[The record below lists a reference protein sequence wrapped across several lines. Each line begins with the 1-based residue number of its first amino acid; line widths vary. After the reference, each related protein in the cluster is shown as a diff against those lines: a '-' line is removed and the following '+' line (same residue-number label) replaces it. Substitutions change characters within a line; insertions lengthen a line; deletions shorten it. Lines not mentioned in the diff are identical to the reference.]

1 MAINLRNNVTWT
13 GLNLVTNPILKSSA
27 TNPVNIWVKTP
38 VNQYKTEDPRYAN
51 KTQVNT
57 QVKTPVLTQQNQYM
71 SVNPKYQTNQTT
83 VPVQTNTN
91 QSRFIW
97 FQNNNLWVQSKF
109 TQDMQNIT
117 QGKTNLTDLIKART
131 ENNKNKQYLEIPTQA
146 KAIKQYNQDQEQKY
160 RTNEK
165 AIEDFHYDVLKF
177 NWKMTADQISQYYP
191 EFKGKENQALE
202 LQKALLPYVLDNEF
216 ASMEAI
222 TQNFPDLLPA
232 KQQAN
237 TTEDE
242 AKATAK
248 KIDSENKKHFDRIK
262 NINQNTLSYNGKEFA
277 NFMIELSN
285 VPYQIKKNYKVDS
298 AVTDEEIIA
307 YVLNNFPE
315 YKEEYERIQNLQL
328 SDQDKARLWI
338 WGNWLNKFSVWVAN
352 AVNAANNWYQN
363 NVQKTLSDVPI
374 VGSIAN
380 IPWGV
385 IGWFNKMLQAWWEL
399 TNWEFESAWQIAS
412 SWIKAIWGW
421 VESVFNTALA
431 PITAAFNVAWETEL
445 WKQVEENTLWL
456 AQDWIT
462 AFYEKTP
469 IIKNFYNSLDDE
481 AKADLVNETM
491 LALFH
496 WLGKWIKKTWLDV
509 KAWVATDA
517 ITNALQRWKYA
528 SKFQIWVE
536 KWLADENGKFSD
548 WALKRIVW
556 EWTKEVES
564 ALKENFSRF
573 NEVVEA
579 RKQARDF
586 KQAPADN
593 TNLEDQRSTTEK
605 VKSEIKNTAEAV
617 KNKVSEVNDVIKEK
631 YTNLISNKK
640 WTQVKWVQQFESTS
654 ENNKWLN
661 QPNYTQGNNEI
672 KTKTLLKPQVE
683 FLQTNNRMNP
693 KAIQTFEE
701 KFWES
706 YWQYMYDKW
715 FTKKWESNLE
725 DMATYQKDLMQIKED
740 ALNKIEWKFH
750 DVAVSD
756 MLEVLQDFYTKTKDR
771 KNLTMVENYINQHNN
786 GWLSMPEINK
796 VRKKFQYD
804 IRTNFFK
811 DWNSEKIQLANNVYL
826 AVKDFLDKTAKE
838 NWLDSLDE
846 INREIMK
853 VQHIIWWI
861 TYKLRW
867 SSANNMLWLTD
878 WISLASMVNNPQ
890 AIALFLWKQLAKK
903 ERFMNPILK
912 IAVWWRWNAKN
923 RITAEKMQWQLNNI
937 AKINDEKARNTELEK
952 FYNTYIKPVKEL
964 SEYFDNSVA
973 EFKKQFNEMVEE
985 WTLNNA
991 LPDLREEDV
1000 KSGKKNLVT
1009 SKNQVTIEVD
1019 EKGNA
1024 RRKGQISESDKRSED
1039 NKKGWYD
1046 NKPTEPTEPTEP
1058 KKPAPTQPKNSVTSK
1073 KEEKT
1078 NTSEE
1083 REQKT
1088 EKTAHEKKEEPK
1100 KENSDLKDAVWDD
1113 YYNWL
1118 ERQLEIINDSRKWN
1132 KEPLTLDDIDIGSN
1146 IYLAKF
1152 EKLHKEKLKS
1162 LQQELSDLNIN
1173 QADTKLTPKQQ
1184 KMLEQAK
1191 SEEERQWLLE
1201 KWRREYLEK
1210 NQMSDEDIAKV
1221 EKIMNKVHE
1230 LVEQREKYYNYILDW
1245 TEKKN
1250 AKDKVIN
1257 TKNAITSKKQETAT
1271 EFMDR
1276 LERENA
1282 EDIKAQQSDLFNMP
1296 ETEDIEAIDNEL
1308 TARQQEDLKNMPE
1321 TEDVEAMDANKTWL
1335 AEKLNNTAIDTNS
1348 SDFKEWFWD
1357 YEKDPKNASKVV
1369 DKEWKPMMVYHG
1381 TPRKE
1386 YINVFDKNR
1395 AWKTQSA
1402 DFKWIF
1408 FTDEKWIADVFS
1420 HEQLPWSSSFWVK
1433 LWEKGRVYSSYL
1445 NMRNPLDFNQKITKE
1460 FAEELYNYRKIEPQY
1475 WWWVLDY
1482 YPWAEWKE
1490 KFINQVM
1497 KSHPQ
1502 SIKFLLDMNKVE
1514 EAWYDWYIAK
1524 MYWWDTPWNEYVV
1537 WDGNQII
1544 TDNTEAI
1551 EKPKNTDDIEALDNR
1566 KDIVSEYKEKTNEM
1580 YQSIDWETPAEVE
1593 AEARDYIIDRLNDV
1607 WIYDDDAIVDLAVTW
1622 SRSRW
1627 LARPDSDLDIVVEI
1641 NDDLWMREDDLFD
1654 ILNEDSSENG
1664 RLRIN
1669 WIDVDINPIIKS
1681 KTWTLDYFLEKA
1693 EKYLSDKKDKQDTKN
1708 TLNSVTWGNNAV
1720 TAKQTDIKPKNLVTE
1735 KTKQETVVEKII
1747 RESDWAEL
1755 KYDEDINWDN
1765 KTISFTTNWKD
1776 YTYSITNSDLKE
1788 LFNRG
1793 RLEIPDEKAEKQAK
1807 IDKEIEQNI
1816 KAFEN
1821 EKPKNLVTNQRKE
1834 EITTTPKQSL
1844 KDIQEIDKDTYR
1856 ENIIRNSKDHPR
1868 EMFIYKDWNYYYPSY
1883 ILPSW
1888 KILTPEN
1895 TYWWEVSSEEAARN
1909 WLQKKAEEHSVEN
1922 ETKKTE
1928 RLKNI
1933 AWKTAEKYEETLKR
1947 IESDNPMQEIRTRW
1961 DYFKYG
1967 TSNSQMAKAKKEADA
1982 NAEVW
1987 TFKKDV
1993 IDWKEWYR
2001 IFVSW
2006 SKQDAIRA
2014 FYEPKTWKAYRIY
2027 RWPTIS
2033 DAKPFTTREVDRI
2046 EKFLWNVEKQLEKE
2060 TKKEKVEKKDVIT
2073 QEWLDSIKPDKDWV
2087 IELEPKSNELYALR
2101 QWKESLVKEWK
2112 ADGKYLQNYWWEKY
2126 PQYIAV
2132 YIKDWNVYEWR
2143 RWLEDQFMKTK
2154 QEAVDWLNQKEKDV
2168 EHEATARYTQTDYEP
2183 LPKTISVESE
2193 AEKAW
2198 PKRIAP
2204 DRVKWQQETYDKWLN
2219 NVKDVLKASPLKLY
2233 ELWFKSDRS
2242 KAVQDIMS
2250 ERKRIRELPEEI
2262 AEKQWNEL
2270 AKSVYEPLVIKDIS
2284 KWYRYPE
2291 DVTSKFPKAQM
2302 QKAIDARARYE
2313 KWLFT
2318 SFSNKDTRANN
2329 QYRDEIWAWI
2339 KSQDWKPVT
2348 QEQMNEI
2355 VDGIRSFGGVFW
2367 LDMKKF
2373 AEDNNIIY
2381 VHLHGWNPFLM
2392 WGWWKS
2398 KWWWMNIAW
2407 LYRRW
2412 SDWNI
2417 SISLWW
2423 VELVMEK
2430 WEDWEMKKNNVNAT
2444 PEHEL
2449 AHAFDYMLDNKL
2461 FSSQDIEIL
2470 KKTMNKPTRLI
2481 KYYNKSQE
2489 IVARAVEQYAAKK
2502 TWKSRYGRPYK
2513 DSQAYW
2519 NEENFE
2525 KYVKPIVEKNM
2536 NEKLK
2541 EYKLD
2546 NSKKNVISNDKN
2558 RVTSK

>member
-1 MAINLRNNVTWT
+1 MAINLKNSVTWT

-57 QVKTPVLTQQNQYM
+57 QVKTPVTQTTTAPM

-83 VPVQTNTN
+83 VPAQTNTN

-131 ENNKNKQYLEIPTQA
+131 ENNKNKKYLEIPTQA
-146 KAIKQYNQDQEQKY
+146 KAIKQYNQDQEQRY

-191 EFKGKENQALE
+191 EFRGKENQALE

-222 TQNFPDLLPA
+222 TENFPDLLPA

-380 IPWGV
+380 IPWSA

-421 VESVFNTALA
+421 VESVLNTALA

-445 WKQVEENTLWL
+445 WKKVEENTLWL

-586 KQAPADN
+586 KQAPVDN

-617 KNKVSEVNDVIKEK
+617 KEKVKQVNETVKEK
-631 YTNLISNKK
+631 YANLNQRRSWNQEQQWQQWFSTTSKTNN
-640 WTQVKWVQQFESTS
+640 
-654 ENNKWLN
+654 WLN
-661 QPNYTQGNNEI
+661 QSNFSQKNEQINTKKLNTAQTQLIQNY
-672 KTKTLLKPQVE
+672 
-683 FLQTNNRMNP
+683 NRMNP
-693 KAIQTFEE
+693 KAIDTFEE
-701 KFWES
+701 KFWEN
-706 YWQYMYDKW
+706 YWQYMYERW
-715 FTKKWESNLE
+715 FTKAWEDNLK
-725 DMATYQKDLMQIKED
+725 DMVDYQKELMDIKEN
-740 ALNKIEWKFH
+740 ALNQIEWRFK
-750 DVAVSD
+750 DQAITD
-756 MLEVLQDFYTKTKDR
+756 MLDHLLEYYENTKNR
-771 KNLTMVENYINQHNN
+771 KMLAEFSPLKEQLERDWLTMTEA
-786 GWLSMPEINK
+786 NK
-796 VRKKFQYD
+796 IRKKYQYD
-804 IRTNFFK
+804 IRTKFYS
-811 DWNSEKIQLANNVYL
+811 DWNSEKIELANNIYL
-826 AVKDFLDKTAKE
+826 AMKDFLDKTAKE

-853 VQHIIWWI
+853 VQHIIWWVS
-861 TYKLRW
+861 YKLRW
-867 SSANNMLWLTD
+867 SSANNTLWLTD
-878 WISLASMVNNPQ
+878 YITLASMLNNP
-890 AIALFLWKQLAKK
+890 AWLAVFLWKQALKTNWV
-903 ERFMNPILK
+903 RNFILDK
-912 IAVWWRWNAKN
+912 AVGWKWNAKN
-923 RITAEKMQWQLNNI
+923 RITADKMWWEIERI
-937 AKINDEKARNTELEK
+937 AKINDEKARNKALEK

-985 WTLNNA
+985 WTLDNA
-991 LPDLREEDV
+991 LPDLRESDV

-1009 SKNQVTIEVD
+1009 SKNQVTIEAD

-1024 RRKGQISESDKRSED
+1024 RRKGQISEVDKRNED

-1046 NKPTEPTEPTEP
+1046 NKPTEPTEP

-1073 KEEKT
+1073 KAPKT

-1083 REQKT
+1083 HEQKT
-1088 EKTAHEKKEEPK
+1088 EKTAHKEEPK
-1100 KENSDLKDAVWDD
+1100 KENSYLKAIVWDD

-1118 ERQLEIINDSRKWN
+1118 EKQLEIINDSRKWN
-1132 KEPLTLDDIDIGSN
+1132 KEPLKLEDIDIGSD

-1152 EKLHKEKLKS
+1152 EKLHREKLKS
-1162 LQQELSDLNIN
+1162 LQQELADLNIN

-1221 EKIMNKVHE
+1221 ENIMNKAHE

-1250 AKDKVIN
+1250 AKDKVTN

-1296 ETEDIEAIDNEL
+1296 ETEDIEAIDKEL
-1308 TARQQEDLKNMPE
+1308 TAIQQEDLKNMPE
-1321 TEDVEAMDANKTWL
+1321 TEDVESIDAKKTWL

-1348 SDFKEWFWD
+1348 SDFKDWFWD
-1357 YEKDPKNASKVV
+1357 WENDPKNASKVV
-1369 DKEWKPMMVYHG
+1369 NEDWTPKVVYHW
-1381 TPRKE
+1381 TPYKQQ
-1386 YINVFDKNR
+1386 INVFDKNR

-1408 FTDEKWIADVFS
+1408 FTDEKWIADIFS
-1420 HEQLPWSSSFWVK
+1420 HEQLPWSSSFFVK
-1433 LWEKGRVYSSYL
+1433 LWEKGNLYSTYL
-1445 NMRNPLDFNQKITKE
+1445 NIKNPLDFNQKITKE
-1460 FAEELYNYRKIEPQY
+1460 FAEELYNYRKITPQY
-1475 WWWVLDY
+1475 WWWLLDY

-1497 KSHPQ
+1497 NSHPQ

-1537 WDGNQII
+1537 WDSNQIKSA
-1544 TDNTEAI
+1544 TDNVWTFDKNNPDIRFQKTSTKDNSWKELSKWQQEYFKWSKVVDENGNLMRVYHWTNAKYTVYNKKELWSSSWDLWFFWDWWYFATHKWEAWYYWRNVM
-1551 EKPKNTDDIEALDNR
+1551 EWYLDVKNPFYFSELDKIWDKSIRNSEFITLRNLSKLDDSIWKIKYNWYSL
-1566 KDIVSEYKEKTNEM
+1566 KEIWSM
-1580 YQSIDWETPAEVE
+1580 VD
-1593 AEARDYIIDRLNDV
+1593 DYLNDV
-1607 WIYDDDAIVDLAVTW
+1607 KIEKLNDSVDNYWDEITYWKVTHDWKSEIYTSVKWFSEDEMLATRLNEYMRDKFWYIKVSDILEDMTSESRFNKDTKSFSQILQDKWYDWIIVWDSASKADEIVVFNSNQFKNIDNLNPTKNEDIRFQQGENIGRSSFTEKSLNKAIENMKKTGLAKDVKTVDTVSDLRKELKWKISKSDLLQVDWEIAWCTTPDWTVYLVKEFLRDDTLKHEFAHRFRSYAEKNNPELFKAINKVAEEAPTELKERIKRDYWELSDDALLDEVFAWKQWEFKVT
-1622 SRSRW
+1622 
-1627 LARPDSDLDIVVEI
+1627 
-1641 NDDLWMREDDLFD
+1641 
-1654 ILNEDSSENG
+1654 
-1664 RLRIN
+1664 
-1669 WIDVDINPIIKS
+1669 
-1681 KTWTLDYFLEKA
+1681 
-1693 EKYLSDKKDKQDTKN
+1693 
-1708 TLNSVTWGNNAV
+1708 
-1720 TAKQTDIKPKNLVTE
+1720 
-1735 KTKQETVVEKII
+1735 
-1747 RESDWAEL
+1747 WAEL
-1755 KYDEDINWDN
+1755 KWYQKMWKAIEEVWNSIKSKFWKNYADLSAFDWWEKMSSEQIMSKINDI
-1765 KTISFTTNWKD
+1765 
-1776 YTYSITNSDLKE
+1776 
-1788 LFNRG
+1788 
-1793 RLEIPDEKAEKQAK
+1793 LENGKKVW
-1807 IDKEIEQNI
+1807 
-1816 KAFEN
+1816 
-1821 EKPKNLVTNQRKE
+1821 KPKNLVTNKRLREQAVWHGSPADFDKFDSTHMWEWEWAQAHWWGHYVAVE
-1834 EITTTPKQSL
+1834 ERTWRHYAEMKNPSNYEYKWRWL
-1844 KDIQEIDKDTYR
+1844 KDIEKELWDSKPWEKVELIPIKQMLDSDWMSRYQGWERFDEIKKEWLERAKREMESTKEIYEENPEWKLSSWMTYKERYEIDK
-1856 ENIIRNSKDHPR
+1856 
-1868 EMFIYKDWNYYYPSY
+1868 
-1883 ILPSW
+1883 
-1888 KILTPEN
+1888 
-1895 TYWWEVSSEEAARN
+1895 
-1909 WLQKKAEEHSVEN
+1909 
-1922 ETKKTE
+1922 
-1928 RLKNI
+1928 RLYD
-1933 AWKTAEKYEETLKR
+1933 AWKNLDKKDFDFEKPSRNLYNVEIPDPKKKDTPTGKNYLEEDGA
-1947 IESDNPMQEIRTRW
+1947 IS
-1961 DYFKYG
+1961 
-1967 TSNSQMAKAKKEADA
+1967 KKELEKI
-1982 NAEVW
+1982 NNELL
-1987 TFKKDV
+1987 K
-1993 IDWKEWYR
+1993 KEWYLDIANNKNLKSVSDMTKEDVENIVNIAKKSDDWTYNKVLQGKELSER
-2001 IFVSW
+2001 RFQTSFFTLWEIFDGQLHWILKPSYYVKLLTEAWFKPDLEFVYWKNWKDVYRSLENVLW
-2006 SKQDAIRA
+2006 SDKQA
-2014 FYEPKTWKAYRIY
+2014 
-2027 RWPTIS
+2027 S
-2033 DAKPFTTREVDRI
+2033 
-2046 EKFLWNVEKQLEKE
+2046 KFLESIWYDWIHYFWGRDWEAYVIFNDDALKINSH
-2060 TKKEKVEKKDVIT
+2060 TKY
-2073 QEWLDSIKPDKDWV
+2073 Q
-2087 IELEPKSNELYALR
+2087 
-2101 QWKESLVKEWK
+2101 
-2112 ADGKYLQNYWWEKY
+2112 
-2126 PQYIAV
+2126 
-2132 YIKDWNVYEWR
+2132 
-2143 RWLEDQFMKTK
+2143 KTK
-2154 QEAVDWLNQKEKDV
+2154 
-2168 EHEATARYTQTDYEP
+2168 AT
-2183 LPKTISVESE
+2183 
-2193 AEKAW
+2193 
-2198 PKRIAP
+2198 
-2204 DRVKWQQETYDKWLN
+2204 
-2219 NVKDVLKASPLKLY
+2219 
-2233 ELWFKSDRS
+2233 
-2242 KAVQDIMS
+2242 
-2250 ERKRIRELPEEI
+2250 
-2262 AEKQWNEL
+2262 WN
-2270 AKSVYEPLVIKDIS
+2270 S
-2284 KWYRYPE
+2284 
-2291 DVTSKFPKAQM
+2291 
-2302 QKAIDARARYE
+2302 
-2313 KWLFT
+2313 
-2318 SFSNKDTRANN
+2318 
-2329 QYRDEIWAWI
+2329 
-2339 KSQDWKPVT
+2339 
-2348 QEQMNEI
+2348 
-2355 VDGIRSFGGVFW
+2355 
-2367 LDMKKF
+2367 
-2373 AEDNNIIY
+2373 
-2381 VHLHGWNPFLM
+2381 
-2392 WGWWKS
+2392 
-2398 KWWWMNIAW
+2398 
-2407 LYRRW
+2407 
-2412 SDWNI
+2412 
-2417 SISLWW
+2417 
-2423 VELVMEK
+2423 
-2430 WEDWEMKKNNVNAT
+2430 
-2444 PEHEL
+2444 
-2449 AHAFDYMLDNKL
+2449 
-2461 FSSQDIEIL
+2461 
-2470 KKTMNKPTRLI
+2470 
-2481 KYYNKSQE
+2481 
-2489 IVARAVEQYAAKK
+2489 
-2502 TWKSRYGRPYK
+2502 
-2513 DSQAYW
+2513 
-2519 NEENFE
+2519 
-2525 KYVKPIVEKNM
+2525 
-2536 NEKLK
+2536 
-2541 EYKLD
+2541 
-2546 NSKKNVISNDKN
+2546 KN